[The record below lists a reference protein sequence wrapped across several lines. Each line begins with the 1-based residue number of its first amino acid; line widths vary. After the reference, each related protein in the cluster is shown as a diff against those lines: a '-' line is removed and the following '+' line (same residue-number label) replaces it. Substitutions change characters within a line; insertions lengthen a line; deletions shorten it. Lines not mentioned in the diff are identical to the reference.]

1 VWTALGARVF
11 ETVVSSEHRSTHGVT
26 RPVRGELRRVPLE
39 RRRELMHLSD
49 AIGAQPNRR
58 VKLPAPAPVGLVH
71 PEVQRDT
78 IIGVNTSRSR
88 RSLRAF
94 R

>member
-1 VWTALGARVF
+1 
-11 ETVVSSEHRSTHGVT
+11 
-26 RPVRGELRRVPLE
+26 
-39 RRRELMHLSD
+39 
-49 AIGAQPNRR
+49 
-58 VKLPAPAPVGLVH
+58 VH

-78 IIGVNTSRSR
+78 ITGVNTSRSR

>member
-1 VWTALGARVF
+1 M
-11 ETVVSSEHRSTHGVT
+11 VSSEHWSIHGVT
-26 RPVRGELRRVPLE
+26 RAVRGELRRVPLE
-39 RRRELMHLSD
+39 RRRRLWHLSD

-58 VKLPAPAPVGLVH
+58 VKLPAPAPVSLVH

-78 IIGVNTSRSR
+78 ITGVNASNSR